1 MRSTIDPNLIY
12 SANQMIRMQT
22 SSNAD
27 DIDDDD
33 DDDDDD
39 DGDQFSIN
47 CSVSASLSIL
57 HSQVA
62 LLLTPH
68 L

>member
-27 DIDDDD
+27 DDDDD
-33 DDDDDD
+33 DDDAEGDDD
-39 DGDQFSIN
+39 DD
-47 CSVSASLSIL
+47 
-57 HSQVA
+57 
-62 LLLTPH
+62 
-68 L
+68 